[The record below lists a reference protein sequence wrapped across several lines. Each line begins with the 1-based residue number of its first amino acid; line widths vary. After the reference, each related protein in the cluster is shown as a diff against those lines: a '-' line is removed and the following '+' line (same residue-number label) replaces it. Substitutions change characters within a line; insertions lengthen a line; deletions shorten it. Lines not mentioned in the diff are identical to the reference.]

1 MLSNISKKFQEHPN
15 EVNESYG
22 AHFVNAL
29 YFAGCLF
36 FASVACLLHAVLPF
50 LCKTTGSSE
59 VKRLYSKMVVN
70 RNSPNAN
77 NQSSNNNKGFNST
90 GNANSLRT
98 EIDS

>member
-1 MLSNISKKFQEHPN
+1 MLSNILKKFQEHPN

-29 YFAGCLF
+29 YFSGRLL
-36 FASVACLLHAVLPF
+36 FASAACLLHAVLPF

-70 RNSPNAN
+70 RNSPDTN
-77 NQSSNNNKGFNST
+77 NQSRSTKGFNS
-90 GNANSLRT
+90 GGIRNSLRT
-98 EIDS
+98 ETDS